1 MTHRDDLR
9 PLERAVLR
17 RRDEGLGLDEI
28 ARRFRR
34 SPEHIER
41 IIGYAAIPV
50 RRGPGRPDAEHLRP
64 LERRVL
70 RLRAAGHDHDRI
82 GERFNRSASHMRRV
96 EGLAY
101 LRRARAL
108 LG

>member
-17 RRDEGLGLDEI
+17 RREEGLGLDEI
-28 ARRFRR
+28 AARFRR

-50 RRGPGRPDAEHLRP
+50 RRRAGRPEHLRP

-70 RLRAAGHDHDRI
+70 RLRAAGHGHDQI
-82 GERFNRSASHMRRV
+82 GKRFNRSASHMRRV

-101 LRRARAL
+101 LRTARTL